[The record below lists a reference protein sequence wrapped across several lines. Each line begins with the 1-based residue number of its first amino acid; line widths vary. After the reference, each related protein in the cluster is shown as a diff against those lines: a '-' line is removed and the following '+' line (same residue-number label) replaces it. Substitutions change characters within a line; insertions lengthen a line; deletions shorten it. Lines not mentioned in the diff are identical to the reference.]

1 MANRKYR
8 STYETNTKKVI
19 GKKIK
24 KRRLQLGLTQSQVGH
39 AVNVTFQQIQKYEKG
54 TNGLSGFMV
63 KRISHTLD
71 ITRTIIGFLIFKY
84 NYGFKV
90 KTKRH
95 ESIIQDSKTS

>member
-8 STYETNTKKVI
+8 STYETNTKKII
-19 GKKIK
+19 GRKIK
-24 KRRLQLGLTQSQVGH
+24 KRRNQLGLTQSQVGH

-71 ITRTIIGFLIFKY
+71 IPRTKIGFLIFKY
-84 NYGFKV
+84 NYGFKS
-90 KTKRH
+90 KRN
-95 ESIIQDSKTS
+95 TN

>member
-71 ITRTIIGFLIFKY
+71 IP
-84 NYGFKV
+84 
-90 KTKRH
+90 
-95 ESIIQDSKTS
+95 